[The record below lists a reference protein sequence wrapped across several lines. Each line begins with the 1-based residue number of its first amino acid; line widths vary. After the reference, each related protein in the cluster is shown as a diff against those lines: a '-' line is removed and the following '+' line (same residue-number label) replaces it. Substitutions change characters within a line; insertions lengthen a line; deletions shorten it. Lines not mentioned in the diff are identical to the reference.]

1 MSKQLLSPKEAIEV
15 LGISRATLYRMFQV
29 GELKKYKLRGK
40 TVIKRSEL
48 ETFLESGLVEA

>member
-1 MSKQLLSPKEAIEV
+1 MSRQLLSTKEAIVV

-40 TVIKRSEL
+40 TVVKRSEL
-48 ETFLESGLVEA
+48 EAYLDTGLVEA